1 MNRPTPYIVYNKIHT
16 KAPMSSAHTGYVA
29 ATLDLTITLSESRKF
44 SGAKNGD
51 GGSLGVINEFDG
63 PAMAID
69 SDRLKTIAS
78 PEAMPFKIAR
88 EWKGVRTLEAALANP
103 VIGQDTGTQK

>member
-1 MNRPTPYIVYNKIHT
+1 MNRPILYIVYNKIGT
-16 KAPMSSAHTGYVA
+16 KAPMSPAYTGYVA

-51 GGSLGVINEFDG
+51 GGSLVVINEFDG

-69 SDRLKTIAS
+69 SNKLKIIAS
-78 PEAMPFKIAR
+78 PDGMPFKIAS

-103 VIGQDTGTQK
+103 VIGKDTGTQK

>member
-1 MNRPTPYIVYNKIHT
+1 MNRPTPYIVYNKIGT

-69 SDRLKTIAS
+69 NDKLKTIAS
-78 PEAMPFKIAR
+78 AGAMSLKIGR
-88 EWKGVRTLEAALANP
+88 EWRGVRTLEAAVANQ
-103 VIGQDTGTQK
+103 VIDTGTQK